1 MFNSLLTQFHDAAP
15 LPQITMDD
23 AKSFIELFGSGE
35 HYFQTFCDGDNLY
48 QPYLVAQFYLTFED
62 AKERLMEL
70 NELGAGVFVT
80 INETDGT
87 GPRAENITAV
97 RAVFVDLD
105 GSPLEPVM
113 QASGLGKSSTH
124 YALDSLMRSEKVQHD
139 PAKKKYSLVV
149 KDS

>member
-1 MFNSLLTQFHDAAP
+1 MFTSVRTQFHDAAP
-15 LPQITMDD
+15 LPQDNIDD

-35 HYFQTFCDGDNLY
+35 QYFQALFDDDDLY

-62 AKERLMEL
+62 AEERLMEL

-80 INETDGT
+80 IYETDGT
-87 GPRAENITAV
+87 GRKAENIVAV
-97 RAVFVDLD
+97 RAVFLELD
-105 GSPLEPVM
+105 GAPLELVM
-113 QASGLGKSSTH
+113 HASGLGKSSTH
-124 YALDSLMRSEKVQHD
+124 YSLDSLMRSERVQHD